1 MPPEHMQPYL
11 DALMN
16 KLLQM
21 LQGGHRMVQESA
33 LTALA
38 SVADN
43 AQTAFA
49 KYYSTVLPFLKQI
62 LVGAAGK
69 EHRMLRAKAMEC
81 ISLVGMAVG
90 KEQFAPDAREV
101 MDLLMQLQAGGFEDD
116 DTTASYMQQAWTRLC
131 KCLGRDFIQY
141 LQVVMPPLLKSAQL
155 KPDVQVTDAE
165 DAGEEEEEDDVEVI
179 AVGDKRISI
188 RTSVLEERLPRATC
202 SAATSTS
209 SRMDSCRTSSLW
221 WRPWCRSS
229 ISTSTR
235 TCARLPWRRSR
246 TSSARVRLPC

>member
-1 MPPEHMQPYL
+1 
-11 DALMN
+11 MN

-90 KEQFAPDAREV
+90 KERFAKDAREV
-101 MDLLMQLQAGGFEDD
+101 MDMLMQLQAGGFEDD

-155 KPDVQVTDAE
+155 KPDVQVTD
-165 DAGEEEEEDDVEVI
+165 EEAPER
-179 AVGDKRISI
+179 KRR
-188 RTSVLEERLPRATC
+188 RTTSRSSPWGTNASPSERPCWRRRPPRATC

-209 SRMDSCRTSSLW
+209 SRMDSCRTSSPW